1 MLLTKL
7 NEKEYKID
15 FEDIDIEK
23 FSIKKNKFL
32 ESKKILPR
40 PLIRDKNGKI
50 ILDYTYRDWLLKL
63 NEKIVDISQSVME
76 ESDYETAEELTKLI
90 TLCVSW
96 LEYLEFD
103 EEGRFQLF
111 KDINKKNEK
120 KGCFIK
126 E

>member
-23 FSIKKNKFL
+23 FSIKNNKFL

-63 NEKIVDISQSVME
+63 HEKIVDISQSVME
-76 ESDYETAEELTKLI
+76 ESDYETA
-90 TLCVSW
+90 
-96 LEYLEFD
+96 
-103 EEGRFQLF
+103 
-111 KDINKKNEK
+111 
-120 KGCFIK
+120 
-126 E
+126 

>member
-7 NEKEYKID
+7 NDKEYKID

-50 ILDYTYRDWLLKL
+50 ILDYTHRDWLLKL
-63 NEKIVDISQSVME
+63 HEKIVDISQAVME
-76 ESDYETAEELTKLI
+76 ESNYETAEELTKLI

-111 KDINKKNEK
+111 KDINKENEK
-120 KGCFIK
+120 NGLFI
-126 E
+126 EE

>member
-63 NEKIVDISQSVME
+63 HEKIVDISQSVME
-76 ESDYETAEELTKLI
+76 ESDYETA
-90 TLCVSW
+90 
-96 LEYLEFD
+96 
-103 EEGRFQLF
+103 
-111 KDINKKNEK
+111 
-120 KGCFIK
+120 
-126 E
+126 

>member
-63 NEKIVDISQSVME
+63 HEKIVDISQSVME

-120 KGCFIK
+120 NGCFIK